1 MSSESEFEQLHDRLV
16 NLEMNIIDHLDRN
29 ARFARRQEKNL
40 VGALHI
46 DPKTIPREPSS
57 DDVVESKK
65 GEPTFRDLAEK
76 LVKDSVIEMRDNIKN
91 TFEIY
96 QEKRYEAARLKTPFN
111 NEEKMFELLSIYAL
125 NLIPLITSLSLVPE
139 YKKIILKIIQDIN
152 QTISSIE
159 SEIRDEYIGRFD
171 SQIKTIIL
179 KLFQLPSPNSV
190 PIPLPFA
197 LPVPSDDKNQSRL
210 YDLLRSGQPPLATLL
225 APSKT
230 FLIQH
235 KTFLEKLITLYEQV
249 EERKAGGFKQLRSV
263 KTRMRK
269 SRKNNKSRKQKKY
282 K

>member
-1 MSSESEFEQLHDRLV
+1 MEPLIEQLHDRLAD
-16 NLEMNIIDHLDRN
+16 LELNIIEHLDSN
-29 ARFARRQEKNL
+29 ARFARRQEKKL

-76 LVKDSVIEMRDNIKN
+76 LVKDSVIEMRDNIKD

-171 SQIKTIIL
+171 IQIKTIIL

-190 PIPLPFA
+190 PIPLPTA
-197 LPVPSDDKNQSRL
+197 LPIHPHDENQSKL
-210 YDLLRSGQPPLATLL
+210 YDLLRSNQPPGATLL
-225 APSKT
+225 VPSKT
-230 FLIQH
+230 FLLQY

-269 SRKNNKSRKQKKY
+269 SRKSKKSRKQRKY